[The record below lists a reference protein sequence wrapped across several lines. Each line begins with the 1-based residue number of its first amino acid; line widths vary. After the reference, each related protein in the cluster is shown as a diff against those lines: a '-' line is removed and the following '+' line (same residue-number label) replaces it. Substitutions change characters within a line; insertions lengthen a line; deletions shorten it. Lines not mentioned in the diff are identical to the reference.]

1 MTKYLETKKNSIEEA
16 IKGVV
21 LEKKLDPVNKVA
33 VKKKFDDRKDKDID
47 NDGDVDSTDK
57 YLHKR
62 RKAISKAIKSERVTD
77 VGVDQAK
84 RDLKHAKIQKKI
96 SDVKKE
102 ETELDEGYESEV
114 MKVLNKA
121 DIDGYFK
128 MGKLHVNKRDAK
140 DAKKALEDSDDITK
154 LPKMVMENNKMM
166 KLTKRQRQALSSLT
180 AKGKGSV
187 TLPGAEFLPK
197 KKKPMKVGRQS
208 QIVKYEEKET
218 NINEKTE
225 YVEYEFKNRG
235 DAMKAKKYF
244 DGIQLMDFEVND
256 DNIGRGQLMIDAG
269 NRDMTRYHKEVM
281 KKFNP
286 RVVKTEAY
294 DIGNDYAKHTLDV
307 TPGQNKNDVDE
318 MLGIAQK
325 KNVGMRESLAKVWGL
340 GEGKNPFEKS
350 EKNPLTKEEKHGKTM
365 TGQKPTKVEVEPK
378 MEKK

>member
-1 MTKYLETKKNSIEEA
+1 
-16 IKGVV
+16 
-21 LEKKLDPVNKVA
+21 
-33 VKKKFDDRKDKDID
+33 
-47 NDGDVDSTDK
+47 
-57 YLHKR
+57 
-62 RKAISKAIKSERVTD
+62 
-77 VGVDQAK
+77 
-84 RDLKHAKIQKKI
+84 
-96 SDVKKE
+96 
-102 ETELDEGYESEV
+102 
-114 MKVLNKA
+114 
-121 DIDGYFK
+121 
-128 MGKLHVNKRDAK
+128 
-140 DAKKALEDSDDITK
+140 
-154 LPKMVMENNKMM
+154 
-166 KLTKRQRQALSSLT
+166 
-180 AKGKGSV
+180 
-187 TLPGAEFLPK
+187 
-197 KKKPMKVGRQS
+197 MKVGRQS

-294 DIGNDYAKHTLDV
+294 DIGNDYAKHTFDV

-340 GEGKNPFEKS
+340 GEGKNPFEKN